1 MKLLTC
7 MSIAGSIPVVICLL
21 MYLIQHADYNYT
33 LGRRLLITGIFFYLM
48 PVQLIK
54 YLIPKDVFPTSM
66 LITDESQLYLSGSL
80 SFTPERQGEY
90 IWCRNGLISY
100 LRYGW

>member
-33 LGRRLLITGIFFYLM
+33 LGRRLLITGIFFYSDACA
-48 PVQLIK
+48 IDK
-54 YLIPKDVFPTSM
+54 
-66 LITDESQLYLSGSL
+66 
-80 SFTPERQGEY
+80 
-90 IWCRNGLISY
+90 ISDSKRCISNIY
-100 LRYGW
+100 ADHR

>member
-54 YLIPKDVFPTSM
+54 
-66 LITDESQLYLSGSL
+66 
-80 SFTPERQGEY
+80 
-90 IWCRNGLISY
+90 ISDSKRCISNIY
-100 LRYGW
+100 ADHR

>member
-80 SFTPERQGEY
+80 SFTPERRVNIYG
-90 IWCRNGLISY
+90 CRNGLISY